1 MRIYHNVPALNAW
14 RNMGVNQSQLSKS
27 LERLSSGLRIN
38 RAADDAAGLTIS
50 EKMRGQISGLTMA
63 AKNAQDGISLIQTA
77 EGALN
82 ETHSILQRMR
92 ELSVE
97 AANDTLTSQDRQEI
111 QKEIDQLIDEIDRI
125 GNTTEFN
132 TKKLL
137 NGSVAQT
144 LTDDSSYFDAVE
156 ATSDTKD
163 GVYDISFTQVARR
176 AVLDDSHG
184 FQGITATTTIKINGE
199 SITLKGGDTLD
210 VVISKINV
218 ATDKTNVVASR
229 GGQGGLVLRS
239 TEYGSK
245 NSVTIQ
251 GDATVLY
258 NLGLAGTETKTVT
271 TLSDAGLDTVGSINR
286 SAAQGDGLT
295 MTQTT
300 QGDDAQG
307 LKVEMNVTELA
318 ASLSISDPTPG
329 TAGAARKY
337 YLNGLEVGASTISDA
352 SLASNIAS
360 AANALGLNFST
371 NGGAFIFTSKD
382 TGLEVQVSYV
392 VTSGASIVSQS
403 VDMGDIQG
411 VTHTFTGAT
420 VSASISAGSGTV
432 ASMVINGAVVTGT
445 AGASAADQA
454 SVIAGKINADASK
467 YGVVARASGS
477 VLVLRSLDAGEGAQI
492 KISSQLGTKFL
503 EGTYTG
509 TEDTEGPTGHVTV
522 NNDSTLKF
530 HIGANKDQTMQMG
543 INDMRSDA
551 IGTNVSGN
559 RFENVKDLKYD
570 GVTTRE
576 AAEDAIELIDKAIQ
590 QVSSERAK
598 LGAYQNRL
606 EHTIAN
612 LNVASENMTA
622 SESRIRDVD
631 MAREMMKF
639 TKYQILNQSST
650 AMLAQANTL
659 PQGVLTLLR

>member
-1 MRIYHNVPALNAW
+1 MRIYHNIPALNAW

-92 ELSVE
+92 ELAVE
-97 AANDTLTSQDRQEI
+97 AANDTLTAGDRQEI

-137 NGSVAQT
+137 NGSLAQT
-144 LTDDSSYFDAVE
+144 LSDNSDYFDAVE

-163 GVYDISFTQVARR
+163 GVYDVSFTQVARR
-176 AVLDDSHG
+176 AVLEDSHG
-184 FQGITATTTIKINGE
+184 FQGITGSSLTVKINGE
-199 SITLKGGDTLD
+199 TITFATGDSLD
-210 VVISKINV
+210 TVISKINV
-218 ATDKTNVVASR
+218 ATDKTNVEAIR
-229 GGQGGLVLRS
+229 GAQGGLVLRS
-239 TEYGSK
+239 TDFGSK
-245 NSVTIQ
+245 YSVTIQ
-251 GDATVLY
+251 GDANLLY
-258 NLGLAGTETKTVT
+258 NLGLAGTEDKTVT

-286 SAAQGDGLT
+286 SAAQGDGLY
-295 MTQTT
+295 MTQTAE
-300 QGDDAQG
+300 GDNAQG
-307 LKVEMNVTELA
+307 LKVKMNVTEIA
-318 ASLSISDPTPG
+318 ASITVSTPTAG
-329 TAGAARKY
+329 AGAARKY
-337 YLNGLEVGASTISDA
+337 YLNGVEVGASTISA
-352 SLASNIAS
+352 GSLANNIAS
-360 AANALGLNFST
+360 AANALGIEFST
-371 NGGAFIFTSKD
+371 DGGDFIFTSKD
-382 TGLEVQVSYV
+382 TGLEAEVSFV
-392 VTSGASIVSQS
+392 VASGHNIVS
-403 VDMGDIQG
+403 VNTDKGDIQG
-411 VTHTFTGAT
+411 VTHNFTGAS
-420 VSASISAGSGTV
+420 VSASIASDAGTAV
-432 ASMVINGAVVTGT
+432 LVINGAT
-445 AGASAADQA
+445 AYAQAGSAASEAAQLA
-454 SVIAGKINADASK
+454 SIINADASK
-467 YGVVARASGS
+467 YGVVASANGT
-477 VLVLRSLDAGEGAQI
+477 VLALKSLDAGEGAQI
-492 KISSQLGTKFL
+492 KISSQETTKFTPGL
-503 EGTYTG
+503 YIG
-509 TEDTEGPTGHVTV
+509 TESTSGPEGQVTV
-522 NNDSTLKF
+522 DNDNTLKF

-543 INDMRSDA
+543 VNDMRSDA
-551 IGTNVSGN
+551 LGNNVTGN
-559 RFENVKDLKYD
+559 RFESVKDLKYD

-576 AAEDAIELIDKAIQ
+576 AAEDAIELIDEAIQ
-590 QVSSERAK
+590 NVSSERAK

-612 LNVASENMTA
+612 LNVSAENMTA